1 MNKILSKT
9 VNKATLISIVMA
21 AVLVLSIVLTAI
33 FGVSYAANLRDA
45 NTLTVTV
52 NQSFYNK
59 SLDKVKDVCN
69 AEFAKRGLTVEYSE
83 ESLIGADGEIF
94 DFPGV
99 EYTPRLKAELA
110 NREIKP
116 IVKYG
121 AAFEK
126 REDGRHLMVWTVRP
140 DGDYWMDS
148 WGFGGEDYDSV
159 SLYTYLDDEGRYLA
173 PFRLYSIGCRFYAGD
188 LLAGHLELLEKFP
201 MFARCTEGTA

>member
-1 MNKILSKT
+1 MKDPVYVSKKS
-9 VNKATLISIVMA
+9 VGRPHSEYIFPVELAVRLI
-21 AVLVLSIVLTAI
+21 
-33 FGVSYAANLRDA
+33 N
-45 NTLTVTV
+45 
-52 NQSFYNK
+52 
-59 SLDKVKDVCN
+59 
-69 AEFAKRGLTVEYSE
+69 E
-83 ESLIGADGEIF
+83 EKGMSRELIGADGEIF

-99 EYTPRLKAELA
+99 EYTPRLTAELA

-188 LLAGHLELLEKFP
+188 LLTGHLELLEKFP